1 MVITISSTVTSH
13 RPAAVPTIAGVLTF
27 LGLSA
32 FAGGVAL
39 VFGAGAAPPEEWLD
53 QIPLIDSWTVPGLVL
68 GVGFG
73 LGSLIAPRRPR

>member
-32 FAGGVAL
+32 FAGVVAL
-39 VFGAGAAPPEEWLD
+39 VFCAGAAHPR
-53 QIPLIDSWTVPGLVL
+53 S
-68 GVGFG
+68 
-73 LGSLIAPRRPR
+73 GSTRYP